1 MLVPMNWDTLATLGV
16 AALLCWVMYAFVR
29 EKLSPD
35 VVVGIAVAI
44 LLATT
49 LLTPTEVLSVL
60 SNSAPITIAC
70 MFVLSAAL
78 ERTGCVDKLGSVL
91 ARIGGT
97 SPTRMLFALLVTAML
112 LSTFINNTPVVAILT
127 PVAVTLAARV
137 GSKASKVL
145 IPLSYATILGGT
157 MTMIGTSTNILV
169 DGVARQEG
177 LAPFGMFEIT
187 LAGAI
192 MSAIGLAF
200 IMLFG
205 NRLLP
210 DRDSLS
216 DRLRPTR
223 SRTFMTELLVPQDS
237 PVINQTIAEAQ
248 LNGDSGIQVLKLFR
262 GDDELTTPLNTTMLN
277 AGDRL
282 ILHANVR
289 DFVELRHNGVL
300 EFNRD
305 QSFETISTRDVVLA
319 EAVVARSSRYIN
331 RPMRDLN
338 LTARY
343 GIHVLAVHRQDEH
356 IQDNLDDFELQFG
369 DVMLVEGSPAQ
380 IRKFADNGDLISLN
394 TVQERAYR
402 RNKAPIAIV
411 AMLSVMVLAAL
422 GVMSIEG
429 LAIIAAA
436 VVVATGCLE
445 VEDAYKSIDWK
456 ILALI
461 FGMLAISIAMDKV
474 GLVDGIVGQ
483 VMTLSPL
490 LGPLF
495 MLSFIYLLTSI
506 LTEIVS
512 NNAVGVLLT
521 PIAIGVAYQLG
532 ADPRPFV
539 VAVMLAAS
547 ASFATPIG
555 YQTNTFVYSAGGY
568 RFMDFVRIGLP
579 LNLIMW
585 AAATL
590 VIPLIW
596 PLFPA

>member
-1 MLVPMNWDTLATLGV
+1 MNANTLPMLGV
-16 AALLCWVMYAFVR
+16 AALLCWVLYAFLR
-29 EKLSPD
+29 ERLSPD
-35 VVVGIAVAI
+35 VVVGIAVAV
-44 LLATT
+44 LLAST
-49 LLTPTEVLSVL
+49 LLTPAEVLSVL
-60 SNSAPITIAC
+60 SNSAPVTIAC

-78 ERTGCVDKLGSVL
+78 ERTGCVDRLGSLL

-97 SPTRMLFALLVTAML
+97 SPTRMLFSLLITAML
-112 LSTFINNTPVVAILT
+112 LSSFINNTPVVAILT
-127 PVAVTLAARV
+127 PVAVTLAAKV
-137 GSKASKVL
+137 GRKASKML

-169 DGVARQEG
+169 DGVARQQG
-177 LAPFGMFEIT
+177 MQPFGMFEIT
-187 LAGAI
+187 LAGAL
-192 MSAIGLAF
+192 MAVLGLGF

-210 DRDSLS
+210 ERDSLS
-216 DRLRPTR
+216 ERLRPAQ
-223 SRTFMTELLVPQDS
+223 SRTFMTDLLVPKNS
-237 PVINQTIAEAQ
+237 PVINRTIAEAQ
-248 LNGDSGIQVLKLFR
+248 LNGDSGIRVLKIFR
-262 GDDELTTPLNTTMLN
+262 GDDELSSPLNTTQLR

-282 ILHANVR
+282 LLHASMR

-300 EFNRD
+300 EFNRN

-319 EAVVARSSRYIN
+319 EAVVGRNSRYIK

-343 GIHVLAVHRQDEH
+343 GMHVLAIHRQHEP
-356 IQDNLDDFELQFG
+356 IQDNLDDFQLQFG

-394 TVQERAYR
+394 TVQERAFR
-402 RNKAPIAIV
+402 RDKAPISIAAVV
-411 AMLSVMVLAAL
+411 AVMLLAAL
-422 GVMSIEG
+422 GVMPIEG

-436 VVVATGCLE
+436 TVVGTGCLD
-445 VEDAYKSIDWK
+445 VEDAYKAIDWR
-456 ILALI
+456 ILAII

-474 GLVDGIVGQ
+474 GLVSSVVAQ
-483 VMTLSPL
+483 VMTLSPW

-512 NNAVGVLLT
+512 NNAVAVLLT
-521 PIAIGVAYQLG
+521 PIAIGVAHQLG

-539 VAVMLAAS
+539 VAVMFAAS

-555 YQTNTFVYSAGGY
+555 YQTNTFVYSVGGY
-568 RFMDFVRIGLP
+568 RFSDFLRIGLP
-579 LNLIMW
+579 MNLIMW
-585 AAATL
+585 LAATL
-590 VIPLIW
+590 VVPLIW
-596 PLFPA
+596 PLFPG

>member
-1 MLVPMNWDTLATLGV
+1 MSWDTLSMAGV

-29 EKLSPD
+29 EKHSPD
-35 VVVGIAVAI
+35 VVVGIAVAV

-49 LLTPTEVLSVL
+49 LLTPGEVLSVL
-60 SNSAPITIAC
+60 SNSAPVTIAC

-78 ERTGCVDKLGSVL
+78 ERTGCVDRLGSIL
-91 ARIGGT
+91 ARVGGT
-97 SPTRMLFALLVTAML
+97 SPTRMLFALLLTAML
-112 LSTFINNTPVVAILT
+112 LSSFINNTPVVAILT

-137 GSKASKVL
+137 GSKASKML

-169 DGVARQEG
+169 DGVARQHG
-177 LAPFGMFEIT
+177 MAPFGMFEISLT
-187 LAGAI
+187 GAI
-192 MSAIGLAF
+192 FAGLGLGF

-216 DRLRPTR
+216 ERLRPQR
-223 SRTFMTELLVPQDS
+223 SRTFMTELLVPQGS
-237 PVINQTIAEAQ
+237 PVINRSLAEAQ
-248 LNGDSGIQVLKLFR
+248 LNGDSGIRVLKIFR
-262 GDDELTTPLNTTMLN
+262 GDDELSTPLNTTTLS

-282 ILHANVR
+282 ILHAGMR
-289 DFVELRHNGVL
+289 DFVELRQNGVL

-305 QSFETISTRDVVLA
+305 QNFETISTRDVVLA

-369 DVMLVEGSPAQ
+369 DVMLVEGSSPQ

-411 AMLSVMVLAAL
+411 SVLAVMVLAAF
-422 GVMSIEG
+422 GVMPIEG

-445 VEDAYKSIDWK
+445 IEDAYKAIDWK

-461 FGMLAISIAMDKV
+461 FGMLAISIAMNKV
-474 GLVDGIVGQ
+474 GLVDSIVAQ
-483 VMTLSPL
+483 VMSLSPL

-512 NNAVGVLLT
+512 NNAVSVLLT
-521 PIAIGVAYQLG
+521 PIAIGVALQLG

-539 VAVMLAAS
+539 VAVMFAAS

-568 RFMDFVRIGLP
+568 KFIDFVRIGMP
-579 LNLIMW
+579 MNLIMW

>member
-1 MLVPMNWDTLATLGV
+1 MNWDTLATLGV

-60 SNSAPITIAC
+60 SNSAPVTIAC

>member
-1 MLVPMNWDTLATLGV
+1 MNWDTLATLGV

-216 DRLRPTR
+216 ERLRPTR

>member
-1 MLVPMNWDTLATLGV
+1 
-16 AALLCWVMYAFVR
+16 
-29 EKLSPD
+29 
-35 VVVGIAVAI
+35 
-44 LLATT
+44 
-49 LLTPTEVLSVL
+49 
-60 SNSAPITIAC
+60 
-70 MFVLSAAL
+70 
-78 ERTGCVDKLGSVL
+78 
-91 ARIGGT
+91 
-97 SPTRMLFALLVTAML
+97 
-112 LSTFINNTPVVAILT
+112 
-127 PVAVTLAARV
+127 
-137 GSKASKVL
+137 
-145 IPLSYATILGGT
+145 
-157 MTMIGTSTNILV
+157 
-169 DGVARQEG
+169 
-177 LAPFGMFEIT
+177 
-187 LAGAI
+187 
-192 MSAIGLAF
+192 
-200 IMLFG
+200 
-205 NRLLP
+205 
-210 DRDSLS
+210 
-216 DRLRPTR
+216 
-223 SRTFMTELLVPQDS
+223 
-237 PVINQTIAEAQ
+237 
-248 LNGDSGIQVLKLFR
+248 
-262 GDDELTTPLNTTMLN
+262 
-277 AGDRL
+277 
-282 ILHANVR
+282 
-289 DFVELRHNGVL
+289 
-300 EFNRD
+300 
-305 QSFETISTRDVVLA
+305 
-319 EAVVARSSRYIN
+319 
-331 RPMRDLN
+331 DLN

-402 RNKAPIAIV
+402 RNKAPIAIAAV
-411 AMLSVMVLAAL
+411 LTVMVLAAL
-422 GVMSIEG
+422 GIMPIEG

-436 VVVATGCLE
+436 VVVATGCLD
-445 VEDAYKSIDWK
+445 VEDAYKAIDWK

-461 FGMLAISIAMDKV
+461 FGMLAISIAMNKV
-474 GLVDGIVGQ
+474 GLVDSIVGQ

-506 LTEIVS
+506 LTEIIS

-579 LNLIMW
+579 LNMIMW

>member
-1 MLVPMNWDTLATLGV
+1 MNWDTLSMFGV

-35 VVVGIAVAI
+35 VVVGVAVAL

-49 LLTPTEVLSVL
+49 LLTPGEVLSVL
-60 SNSAPITIAC
+60 SNSAPVTIAC

-112 LSTFINNTPVVAILT
+112 LSSFINNTPVVAILT

-137 GSKASKVL
+137 GSKASKML

-169 DGVARQEG
+169 DGVARQQG

-192 MSAIGLAF
+192 FASIGLAF

-216 DRLRPTR
+216 DRLRPQR

-237 PVINQTIAEAQ
+237 PVINRTIADAQ
-248 LNGDSGIQVLKLFR
+248 LNGDSGIKVLKIFR
-262 GDDELTTPLNTTMLN
+262 GDDELTTPLNTTTLS

-282 ILHANVR
+282 ILHAGMR
-289 DFVELRHNGVL
+289 DFVELRQNGVL
-300 EFNRD
+300 EFTRD
-305 QSFETISTRDVVLA
+305 QNFETISTRDVVLA

-402 RNKAPIAIV
+402 RNKAPIAIIAV
-411 AMLSVMVLAAL
+411 LSVMVLAAL
-422 GVMSIEG
+422 GVMPIEG

-445 VEDAYKSIDWK
+445 IEDAYKAIDWK
-456 ILALI
+456 ILSLI
-461 FGMLAISIAMDKV
+461 FGMLAISIAMNKV

-506 LTEIVS
+506 LTEIIS

-521 PIAIGVAYQLG
+521 PIAIGVAHHLG

-539 VAVMLAAS
+539 VAVMFAAS

-568 RFMDFVRIGLP
+568 KFMDFVRIGMP
-579 LNLIMW
+579 MNVIMW
-585 AAATL
+585 ATATL

-596 PLFPA
+596 PLVPEG

>member
-1 MLVPMNWDTLATLGV
+1 MNANTLPMLGV
-16 AALLCWVMYAFVR
+16 AALLCWVLYAFLR
-29 EKLSPD
+29 ERLSPD
-35 VVVGIAVAI
+35 VVVGIAVAV
-44 LLATT
+44 LLAST
-49 LLTPTEVLSVL
+49 LLTPAEVLSVL
-60 SNSAPITIAC
+60 SNSAPVTIAC

-78 ERTGCVDKLGSVL
+78 ERTGCVDRLGSLL

-97 SPTRMLFALLVTAML
+97 SPTRMLFSLLITAML
-112 LSTFINNTPVVAILT
+112 LSSFINNTPVVAILT
-127 PVAVTLAARV
+127 PVAVTLAAKV
-137 GSKASKVL
+137 GRKASKML

-169 DGVARQEG
+169 DGVARQQG
-177 LAPFGMFEIT
+177 MQPFGMFEIT
-187 LAGAI
+187 LAGAL
-192 MSAIGLAF
+192 MAVLGLGF

-210 DRDSLS
+210 ERDSLS
-216 DRLRPTR
+216 ERLRPAQ
-223 SRTFMTELLVPQDS
+223 SRTFMTDLLVPKNS
-237 PVINQTIAEAQ
+237 PVINRTIAEAQ
-248 LNGDSGIQVLKLFR
+248 LNGDSGIRVLKIFR
-262 GDDELTTPLNTTMLN
+262 GDDELSSPLNTTQLR

-282 ILHANVR
+282 LLHASMR

-300 EFNRD
+300 EFNRN

-319 EAVVARSSRYIN
+319 EAVVGRNSRYIK

-343 GIHVLAVHRQDEH
+343 GMHVLAIHRQHEP
-356 IQDNLDDFELQFG
+356 IQDNLDDFQLQFG

-394 TVQERAYR
+394 TVQERAFR
-402 RNKAPIAIV
+402 RDKAPIAIAAVV
-411 AMLSVMVLAAL
+411 AVMLLAAL
-422 GVMSIEG
+422 GVMPIEG

-436 VVVATGCLE
+436 TVVGTGCLD
-445 VEDAYKSIDWK
+445 VEDAYKAIDWR
-456 ILALI
+456 ILAII

-474 GLVDGIVGQ
+474 GLVSSVVAQ
-483 VMTLSPL
+483 VMTLSPW

-512 NNAVGVLLT
+512 NNAVAVLLT
-521 PIAIGVAYQLG
+521 PIAIGVAHQLG

-539 VAVMLAAS
+539 VAVMFAAS

-555 YQTNTFVYSAGGY
+555 YQTNTFVYSVGGY
-568 RFMDFVRIGLP
+568 RFSDFLRIGLP
-579 LNLIMW
+579 MNLIMW
-585 AAATL
+585 LAATL
-590 VIPLIW
+590 VVPLIW
-596 PLFPA
+596 PLFPG

>member
-1 MLVPMNWDTLATLGV
+1 MNWDTLSMLGV
-16 AALLCWVMYAFVR
+16 AALLCWVMYSFVR

-35 VVVGIAVAI
+35 IIVGIAVAL
-44 LLATT
+44 LLAST
-49 LLTPTEVLSVL
+49 LLSPAEVLSVL

-78 ERTGCVDKLGSVL
+78 ERTGCVDKLGSLL
-91 ARIGGT
+91 ARVGGS
-97 SPTRMLFALLVTAML
+97 SPTRMLFALLLTAML
-112 LSTFINNTPVVAILT
+112 LSSFINNTPVVAILT

-137 GSKASKVL
+137 GSKASKML

-169 DGVARQEG
+169 DGVARHHG
-177 LAPFGMFEIT
+177 MAPFGMFEIT

-192 MSAIGLAF
+192 FSALGLAF

-205 NRLLP
+205 KHLLP

-216 DRLRPTR
+216 DRLRPQR
-223 SRTFMTELLVPQDS
+223 SRTFMTELLVPQGS
-237 PVINQTIAEAQ
+237 PVINRTLAEAQ
-248 LNGDSGIQVLKLFR
+248 LNGGSGIKVLKIFR
-262 GDDELTTPLNTTMLN
+262 GDDELTTPLNTTTLR

-282 ILHANVR
+282 ILHTGMR

-300 EFNRD
+300 EVSRD
-305 QSFETISTRDVVLA
+305 DSFETISTRDVVLA

-343 GIHVLAVHRQDEH
+343 GIHVLAVHRQDAH

-369 DVMLVEGSPAQ
+369 DVMLVEGSPTQ

-394 TVQERAYR
+394 TVQERPYR
-402 RNKAPIAIV
+402 RRKAPIAIAAV
-411 AMLSVMVLAAL
+411 LAVMGLAAL
-422 GVMSIEG
+422 GVMPIEG

-436 VVVATGCLE
+436 VVVATGCLD

-456 ILALI
+456 ILILI
-461 FGMLAISIAMDKV
+461 FGMLAISIAMNKV
-474 GLVDGIVGQ
+474 GLVDSIVAH

-495 MLSFIYLLTSI
+495 MLSFVYLLTSL
-506 LTEIVS
+506 LTEIIS

-521 PIAIGVAYQLG
+521 PIAIGVAQQLG

-539 VAVMLAAS
+539 VAVMFAAS

-555 YQTNTFVYSAGGY
+555 YQTNTLVYSAGGY
-568 RFMDFVRIGLP
+568 KFIDFVRIGVP
-579 LNLIMW
+579 LNLLMW
-585 AAATL
+585 AAATI